1 MMKKPVIK
9 PIEVDKE
16 KLEQLKAILSS
27 KTEGPFHKRDFQKK
41 LVGECCI
48 CGKIPTKKVIKD
60 VGDAKLIEKYCE
72 ACYA

>member
-1 MMKKPVIK
+1 MKKPTIK
-9 PIEVDKE
+9 QIQVDKE
-16 KLEQLKAILSS
+16 KLEQLKTMLSS
-27 KTEGPFHKRDFQKK
+27 DKLTPYQKRNTQKK

-48 CGKIPTKKVIKD
+48 CGRIPSKIIIQD